1 MGHMENLEKAHEAR
15 RGKPPWNAGTAKGFI
30 DQRGYRAFKIGRV
43 TVREHRL
50 IMAKHLGR
58 ALEPWEVVHHKNGIK
73 TDNRIENLELLTVGP
88 HNIEHHF
95 GRKRDDQTR
104 RIMTVHGQ
112 MRQEIFRLRSI
123 NADLLEACKAAEKV
137 ADELMTEYVSKKRAA
152 NWGIINS
159 GLCKV
164 AAAIRKAEGK

>member
-58 ALEPWEVVHHKNGIK
+58 PLEPWEVVHHKNGIK

-95 GRKRDDQTR
+95 GAKRNDQTR
-104 RIMTVHGQ
+104 RIMTVHSQ
-112 MRQEIFRLRSI
+112 MREEIRRLRES
-123 NADLLEACKAAEKV
+123 NSDLLEA
-137 ADELMTEYVSKKRAA
+137 LRLYRASH
-152 NWGIINS
+152 NTCIEGEPQ
-159 GLCKV
+159 GLCNKCRI
-164 AAAIRKAEGK
+164 AEAAIRKAKEGK